1 MLGGRPERP
10 EKNGVRIMKKLPRIR
25 QGKKYFTYMTLIS
38 VLTLSA
44 CATPLRLNEFKSDG
58 CSLFFDKSP
67 FSDKDWIECCYKH
80 DLAYW
85 RGGTKEERKRADI
98 KLKECIYEKTN
109 DANLAEQMYYGVR
122 LGGSA
127 YFPTWY
133 RWGYGWT
140 YGRGYQPLSP
150 EEEKLVREK
159 IIEYRNAKSSIERDG
174 RRINGSHRAK

>member
-1 MLGGRPERP
+1 M
-10 EKNGVRIMKKLPRIR
+10 EKLTGIR
-25 QGKKYFTYMTLIS
+25 QRGKYFTYITLMS

-44 CATPLRLNEFKSDG
+44 CATTLELKDFRTDG

-67 FSDKDWIECCYKH
+67 FSGKNWLECCYKH

-85 RGGTKEERKRADI
+85 RGGTEEERKRSDI
-98 KLKECIYEKTN
+98 ELKECVYEKTQ
-109 DANLAEQMYYGVR
+109 DANLAELMYYGVR
-122 LGGSA
+122 AGGSA

-140 YGRGYQPLSP
+140 FNRGYEPLSP

-159 IIEYRNAKSSIERDG
+159 IIEHRNAENSTESDSQ
-174 RRINGSHRAK
+174 RIKGSHRAK